1 MVGKPNA
8 ARQKANREVAKQ
20 NVEDALAFIDRHREI
35 VELPPGRVDGDTM
48 RRKRG
53 TRDDEDTVQEIL
65 LMYAQGATLTEVLKH
80 VGLPYVTWHK
90 WRTEDRHQL
99 KARYEFAH
107 VCHLEAMADKT
118 LLVFEQL
125 EARRNA
131 CMAEFKVKHD
141 AWVETMN
148 AWVSDDEKTARPI
161 EPIYWGPSEWDLNSA
176 REKAKVWDRHLAVG
190 LERFKKMDTVTHNI
204 NTSILHTID
213 VKNIDP
219 EKALATYHRLIEGKL
234 EK

>member
-35 VELPPGRVDGDTM
+35 VELPPKLVDGDTL

-53 TRDDEDTVQEIL
+53 PRDDEDLVQEIL
-65 LMYAQGATLTEVLKH
+65 LMYAQGATQTEVLKH

-90 WRTEDRHQL
+90 WREDNYCQL
-99 KARYEFAH
+99 KVRYAFAH

-118 LLVFEQL
+118 LLVFEEL
-125 EARRNA
+125 EAKRER
-131 CMAEFKVKHD
+131 CMAEFKIKHD
-141 AWVETMN
+141 AWVKIMNERTGETQEH
-148 AWVSDDEKTARPI
+148 APQ
-161 EPIYWGPSEWDLNSA
+161 EPKYWGPSEWDLNSA

-190 LERFKKMDTVTHNI
+190 LERFKKMDTVNI
-204 NTSILHTID
+204 NTSVMHTID
-213 VKNIDP
+213 IKNIKP
-219 EKALATYHRLIEGKL
+219 GEALATYNRLIEGKL